1 MMVITLTNL
10 WGGMNKVGIEL
21 IVQIITDN
29 ASNNMAAI
37 NTLALIH
44 PNIFWISSTAYTVN
58 LLLSDIAKI
67 KHTQGAVM
75 MGGSVSMYI
84 YNHTKS
90 TDIMRKAISGELIRP
105 VTTSFVTA
113 FLSLSS
119 IKEKKKELWHM
130 FIFDEWIDCTLSKID
145 TGKKVFFY

>member
-1 MMVITLTNL
+1 
-10 WGGMNKVGIEL
+10 
-21 IVQIITDN
+21 
-29 ASNNMAAI
+29 
-37 NTLALIH
+37 
-44 PNIFWISSTAYTVN
+44 
-58 LLLSDIAKI
+58 
-67 KHTQGAVM
+67 M

-90 TDIMRKAISGELIRP
+90 IDIMRKAISGELIRP

-130 FIFDEWIDCTLSKID
+130 FIFDEWIDCTLSKTD
-145 TGKKVFFY
+145 TGKKGVFLLIM